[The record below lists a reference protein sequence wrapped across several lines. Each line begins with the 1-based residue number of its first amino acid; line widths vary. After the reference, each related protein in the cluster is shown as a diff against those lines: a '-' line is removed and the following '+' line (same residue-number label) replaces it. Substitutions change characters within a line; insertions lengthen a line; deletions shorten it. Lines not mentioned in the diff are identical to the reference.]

1 MHEPHCSEYG
11 KLCLQRYGFFHS
23 IGKITSRVFS
33 CTGGMHKIYDP
44 EFYKIV
50 FFSSAPIG
58 VPFLEKL
65 QEDNRFDV
73 TGVVTMPD
81 APAGRGMKMQENV
94 IKAKAKELFDID
106 KTSKVILLHG
116 KDTNPSKKRYPQFVG
131 AMKEHNI
138 PVYAPTL
145 PHADNPVLSEWM
157 DVLEQ

>member
-11 KLCLQRYGFFHS
+11 KLCLQRYGFFRS

-44 EFYKIV
+44 EFYKVV

-65 QEDNRFDV
+65 YADKRFEV

-81 APAGRGMKMQENV
+81 APSGRGMKMQENI
-94 IKAKAKELFDID
+94 IKTKTKELFATQGDCRMAPYTSLYKKDVCSLFHTCFSNDTYGKQYNYDYYYTQID
-106 KTSKVILLHG
+106 
-116 KDTNPSKKRYPQFVG
+116 
-131 AMKEHNI
+131 
-138 PVYAPTL
+138 
-145 PHADNPVLSEWM
+145 
-157 DVLEQ
+157 